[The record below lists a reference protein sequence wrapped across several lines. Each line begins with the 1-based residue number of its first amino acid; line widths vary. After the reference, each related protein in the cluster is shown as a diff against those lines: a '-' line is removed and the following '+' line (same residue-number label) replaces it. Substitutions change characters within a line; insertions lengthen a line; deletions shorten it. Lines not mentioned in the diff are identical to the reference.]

1 MPSFPYL
8 NQSGGFH
15 FHQLANSD
23 YENETLLL
31 LEGTMNVTH
40 DKFASGFYPW
50 GDYVFGFVLI
60 ITGKLFHLFKNQ
72 FVLKN

>member
-1 MPSFPYL
+1 MSSSTYL

-15 FHQLANSD
+15 FNETTNSD

-31 LEGTMNVTH
+31 LEGGSNATH

-50 GDYVFGFVLI
+50 GDYIFGFVLI
-60 ITGKLFHLFKNQ
+60 LTGKLFDLFKIN
-72 FVLKN
+72 